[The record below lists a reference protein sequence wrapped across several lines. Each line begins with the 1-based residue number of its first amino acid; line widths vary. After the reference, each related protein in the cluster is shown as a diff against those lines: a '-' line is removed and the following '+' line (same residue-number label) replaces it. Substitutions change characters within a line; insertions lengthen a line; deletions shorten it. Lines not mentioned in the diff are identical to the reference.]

1 MKNFFSSQKFQDQG
15 FKDFLASEKFS
26 FSNFFFIYT
35 GALLTC
41 FLLGGYLGVLTFTP
55 FLSLGNFLLIWA
67 GWLVLSFPLSRQQ
80 RFERI
85 VLWSNNIIISF
96 LFFYLVSLSP
106 VNWIAVLLPYFIFS
120 LLLINFMQGN
130 FFPVIDS
137 GSLGFWGILGLLHFY
152 ITQSAIFKIDESALL
167 IFLFLIIMAVSGAS
181 FFIWGG
187 IRSKKSLYKIYSQS
201 QELKETAAVLE
212 IRIKAKTR
220 ELQEQSRLLREE
232 NRLKTEALRRRIDE
246 LERFR
251 HMVVGR
257 ELKMVE
263 LKEKISQL
271 KKELGQFKKGQDEK

>member
-1 MKNFFSSQKFQDQG
+1 MKNFLSFQKVHDQG
-15 FKDFLASEKFS
+15 FKDFLVNEKFS

-67 GWLVLSFPLSRQQ
+67 GWLVLSFPLSRQK

-85 VLWSNNIIISF
+85 ILWSNNIIASF
-96 LFFYLVSLSP
+96 LFFHLASLSP
-106 VNWIAVLLPYFIFS
+106 VNWITILLPYFIFS

-130 FFPVIDS
+130 FLPVIDS
-137 GSLGFWGILGLLHFY
+137 GSLGFWGISGLLYFY
-152 ITQSAIFKIDESALL
+152 ITQSAIFKVDDSALL

-181 FFIWGG
+181 FFIWDG

-271 KKELGQFKKGQDEK
+271 KKESGQLKKGQDEK

>member
-1 MKNFFSSQKFQDQG
+1 MKNIFSFQKINDQG
-15 FKDFLASEKFS
+15 FKDFLIKEKFS

-41 FLLGGYLGVLTFTP
+41 FLLGGYLGVLAFTP

-85 VLWSNNIIISF
+85 VLWSNNIIASF
-96 LFFYLVSLSP
+96 LFFNLASLSP
-106 VNWIAVLLPYFIFS
+106 VSWITILLPYFIFS

-130 FFPVIDS
+130 FFSIIDS
-137 GSLGFWGILGLLHFY
+137 GGLGLLGVLGLLHFY
-152 ITQSAIFKIDESALL
+152 ITQSIIFQMDESALL
-167 IFLFLIIMAVSGAS
+167 VFLFLIIMAVSGAS

-187 IRSKKSLYKIYSQS
+187 ARSSKSLYKIYRQS

-220 ELQEQSRLLREE
+220 ELQEQARLLREE

-251 HMVVGR
+251 RMVVGR

-271 KKELGQFKKGQDEK
+271 KKGLGQLKESNEG